1 MIKKSRLEELIEQ
14 GATIW
19 HYEWKEIKLD
29 KDTCKICEVKRFF
42 SQKHIGWVLQFE
54 YDYNGII
61 YTGEVD
67 INELEEDVEKGK
79 WDLEFSNITRT
90 ETLELP
96 TWEEF
101 HGRTYYNKHYG
112 IIFQWKASGCT
123 YQMYEEL
130 TPENIIIYDADCQDI
145 VFSKPPTKE
154 NYTLAC
160 RKCEELFLGK
170 GE

>member
-1 MIKKSRLEELIEQ
+1 MITRERLEELIQQSADIYMARYYTE
-14 GATIW
+14 GIHLEPENFEANYKELVFKYKIYAVLLEDLFETKEEA
-19 HYEWKEIKLD
+19 EWYKE
-29 KDTCKICEVKRFF
+29 F
-42 SQKHIGWVLQFE
+42 G
-54 YDYNGII
+54 
-61 YTGEVD
+61 
-67 INELEEDVEKGK
+67 
-79 WDLEFSNITRT
+79 NITRT

-101 HGRTYYNKHYG
+101 HGKTYYNKHYG
-112 IIFQWKASGCT
+112 IIFQGKASGCT

-130 TPENIIIYDADCQDI
+130 TPENIIIYDTDCQDI

-160 RKCEELFLGK
+160 RKCRELFLGK

>member
-1 MIKKSRLEELIEQ
+1 MITCERLNELIKQ
-14 GATIW
+14 GATI
-19 HYEWKEIKLD
+19 YGIDYGRCLMADMVEIKT
-29 KDTCKICEVKRFF
+29 KDIRYSASNDNFQYIYKQDGDCYLYEFYEKT
-42 SQKHIGWVLQFE
+42 LFE
-54 YDYNGII
+54 
-61 YTGEVD
+61 TK
-67 INELEEDVEKGK
+67 EDA
-79 WDLEFSNITRT
+79 EFYSEFGNITRT

-96 TWEEF
+96 NWEEF
-101 HGRTYYNKHYG
+101 HGKTYYNKHYG
-112 IIFQWKASGCT
+112 IIFQGKASGCI

-160 RKCEELFLGK
+160 RKCRELFLGK